1 MKSFKIIRKKFLN
14 QDNLIKALTKGLK
27 RRASERGENVCFQ
40 VVKEDSATIAF
51 LGTSPAGEDLCF
63 LVDSG
68 LGVNTFFE
76 AIQCMFEYFDVDE
89 HVRMWLN
96 KKANNIPNIPSS
108 LELAQDALHIRDL
121 LELLADDVANM
132 SVMELKPFFESDPY
146 ANHKLCAEAY
156 AQLSKLKYKK
166 YYKKNPE
173 A

>member
-1 MKSFKIIRKKFLN
+1 MNSFNIIHKNISMQKK
-14 QDNLIKALTKGLK
+14 LIKALNKGIA
-27 RRASERGENVCFQ
+27 RRAKERGEPVFFQ
-40 VVKEDSATIAF
+40 AVKEDDATIAF
-51 LGTSPAGEDLCF
+51 IATSPEGEDLCF
-63 LVDSG
+63 LVDSS
-68 LGVNTFFE
+68 LGIRTFFE